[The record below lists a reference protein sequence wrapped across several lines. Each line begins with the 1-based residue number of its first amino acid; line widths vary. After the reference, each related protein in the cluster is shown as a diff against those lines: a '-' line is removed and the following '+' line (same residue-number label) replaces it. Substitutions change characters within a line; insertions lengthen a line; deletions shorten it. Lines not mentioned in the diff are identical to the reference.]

1 MDISKLIRPHL
12 IDIKAY
18 ASARSEYSGDGVM
31 LDANENGVGSVIEG
45 HFNRYPDPLQF
56 DVKTR
61 ILAKLNPELSVYNI
75 FCGNGSDEAI
85 DLLIRAFCEPKRDS
99 IMVFPPVFAMYEKCA
114 QINNV
119 AIQQVQLTKDFQLD
133 IEAIKAAIKPET
145 KMIFICHPNN
155 PTGNLIHSED
165 IKIILDSFNG
175 ILVIDEAY
183 IDFSNGHSW
192 VNSILKYDNVVV
204 LRTFSKAWGLAAL
217 RMGLAFGSKPVIEV
231 LNKIKMP
238 YNINI
243 NTSKLVSEALGH
255 QYFKLKEMVSEI
267 VEEREQ
273 LAVQLSWLNC
283 VKKIF
288 PSDANFLLV
297 KFEDPKTAYN
307 FLKGKGIIVR
317 DRSNLPLCE
326 GCLRITVGN
335 KKENV
340 LLLEALKAF
349 EAQNAEIKSVS
360 QS

>member
-12 IDIKAY
+12 LDIKPY
-18 ASARSEYSGDGVM
+18 ASARSEYSGEGVM

-45 HFNRYPDPLQF
+45 AYNRYPDPLQM

-61 ILAKLNPELSVYNI
+61 ILAKLNPSLSVYNI

-119 AIQQVQLTKDFQLD
+119 GIQQVQLTKDFQLD
-133 IEAIKAAIKPET
+133 IPAIKAAITNET
-145 KMIFICHPNN
+145 KMIFVCHPNN
-155 PTGNLIHSED
+155 PSGNLIHSEE

-183 IDFSNGHSW
+183 IDFSHGSSW
-192 VNSILKYDNVVV
+192 VNAIQKYDNVVV
-204 LRTFSKAWGLAAL
+204 LRTFSKAWGMAAL

-243 NTSKLVSEALGH
+243 NTSKLVSEALGGEH
-255 QYFKLKEMVSEI
+255 FYKLKEMVTEI
-267 VEEREQ
+267 IQEREH
-273 LAVQLSWLNC
+273 LTLQLSWLSC

-297 KFEDPKTAYN
+297 KFDDPKQAYN
-307 FLKGKGIIVR
+307 FLKSKGVIVR

-335 KKENV
+335 KKENKQ
-340 LLLEALKAF
+340 LLEALKLYDIQAI
-349 EAQNAEIKSVS
+349 ENKSIES
-360 QS
+360 